1 MDNLSGRIQG
11 QLDTPLD
18 EVGREQARAVAP
30 VIAAA
35 APACIVSSHLSR
47 AYDTAVAVAE
57 LTGQQPVVDPR
68 LAELHLGTW
77 QGLTQAEA
85 RERHPEEHAAWRRG
99 DDVRRGGGETYREV
113 GERAAASLR
122 EHLAAVP
129 DAGTLLAV
137 THGGTARAALGALL
151 ELPPQVLVRLVAL
164 GNCAWS
170 VLVEGDVGW
179 RLERHGSTAVAS
191 AAPVRTGPGDG
202 SGQAVAPAAVRPL

>member
-1 MDNLSGRIQG
+1 VIAS
-11 QLDTPLD
+11 
-18 EVGREQARAVAP
+18 VAP
-30 VIAAA
+30 AL
-35 APACIVSSHLSR
+35 IVSSHLSR
-47 AYDTAVAVAE
+47 AYDTAQAVAE
-57 LTGQQPVVDPR
+57 LTGHQPVVDPR

-129 DAGTLLAV
+129 AGGTLLAV

-170 VLVEGDVGW
+170 VLVEGDLGW

-191 AAPVRTGPGDG
+191 AGPVRTTPGDG
-202 SGQAVAPAAVRPL
+202 SGQAMAPAAARPL